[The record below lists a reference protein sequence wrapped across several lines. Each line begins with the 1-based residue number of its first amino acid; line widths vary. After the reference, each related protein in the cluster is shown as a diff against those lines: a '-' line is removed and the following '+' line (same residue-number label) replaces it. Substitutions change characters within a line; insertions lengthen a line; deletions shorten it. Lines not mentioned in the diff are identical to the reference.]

1 MKNLFKVVVMAVL
14 VTACSTGNHADFE
27 KKHSSSKK
35 NILNYIKQKSLQ
47 KCLK

>member
-1 MKNLFKVVVMAVL
+1 MKNAFKLLLLAVL

-27 KKHSSSKK
+27 KIQQQQK
-35 NILNYIKQKSLQ
+35 NILNYIKQKNLQ

>member
-1 MKNLFKVVVMAVL
+1 MKNLFKVLVMAVL

-27 KKHSSSKK
+27 KNTAAAKK
-35 NILNYIKQKSLQ
+35 NILNYIKQKNLQ

>member
-1 MKNLFKVVVMAVL
+1 MKKLFKLLMMAVL

-27 KKHSSSKK
+27 KNTATAKK
-35 NILNYIKQKSLQ
+35 YLNYIKQKNLQ

>member
-27 KKHSSSKK
+27 KNTAAAKK
-35 NILNYIKQKSLQ
+35 IF
-47 KCLK
+47 